1 MTSFDVLVF
10 CAGGAG
16 AGKGVLCAV
25 FGRRGN
31 LVIRDWSLRKT
42 RNRSDASSSLETLA

>member
-16 AGKGVLCAV
+16 AGKGVLC
-25 FGRRGN
+25 
-31 LVIRDWSLRKT
+31 LVEEGIW
-42 RNRSDASSSLETLA
+42 